1 MLGVLPTSQ
10 GGSPARSPLASVL
23 TSVLTWVLAALTTL
37 LLSGALLLLTGT
49 PAEAHENTLT
59 SSEPPAMASLATPPP
74 NVTLSF
80 RWRVQPGTA
89 NVTVTGPDGATQ
101 WQRDTAGR
109 LDTAGRSVSVDLR
122 QLGPAGRYQV
132 HYRGVTGWGTP
143 FQGTVE
149 FTLTR
154 PGPALLPA
162 PHVGGGPGVPP
173 GWIAAVVLLTAAGT
187 LVGIRL
193 GRNP

>member
-1 MLGVLPTSQ
+1 LVRSALAAVLAT
-10 GGSPARSPLASVL
+10 
-23 TSVLTWVLAALTTL
+23 LAALFV
-37 LLSGALLLLTGT
+37 SSALLLLTST

-89 NVTVTGPDGATQ
+89 NVTVTGPDGSTQ

-109 LDTAGRSVSVDLR
+109 IDPGGRSVSVDLR

-132 HYRGVTGWGTP
+132 HYQGVTGWGTP

-154 PGPALLPA
+154 PGPAMASP
-162 PHVGGGPGVPP
+162 PHPGGGLGVPP
-173 GWIAAVVLLTAAGT
+173 IWIAAVVLLTAFGT
-187 LVGIRL
+187 LVGVRL

>member
-1 MLGVLPTSQ
+1 VLGVLPTSQ
-10 GGSPARSPLASVL
+10 GGSVARSALAAL
-23 TSVLTWVLAALTTL
+23 LAVLAALL
-37 LLSGALLLLTGT
+37 ASGALLLLTST

-109 LDTAGRSVSVDLR
+109 IDAAGRSVSVSLR

-154 PGPALLPA
+154 PGPAMVPP
-162 PHVGGGPGVPP
+162 PHVGGSPGVPP
-173 GWIAAVVLLTAAGT
+173 VWIAAVVLLTAAGM

>member
-1 MLGVLPTSQ
+1 MARTASAAVL
-10 GGSPARSPLASVL
+10 AL
-23 TSVLTWVLAALTTL
+23 LAALFA
-37 LLSGALLLLTGT
+37 SGALVLLTST

-74 NVTLSF
+74 DVTLSF
-80 RWRVQPGTA
+80 RWRVQPGTP
-89 NVTVTGPDGATQ
+89 NVTVTGPDGGTQ
-101 WQRDTAGR
+101 WQRDTAARIGT
-109 LDTAGRSVSVDLR
+109 DGRSVTVDLR

-154 PGPALLPA
+154 PGPAMAGPPPRA
-162 PHVGGGPGVPP
+162 DGGPLVPP
-173 GWIAAVVLLTAAGT
+173 AWIAAVVLLTAIGMV
-187 LVGIRL
+187 VGVRL
-193 GRNP
+193 SRNP